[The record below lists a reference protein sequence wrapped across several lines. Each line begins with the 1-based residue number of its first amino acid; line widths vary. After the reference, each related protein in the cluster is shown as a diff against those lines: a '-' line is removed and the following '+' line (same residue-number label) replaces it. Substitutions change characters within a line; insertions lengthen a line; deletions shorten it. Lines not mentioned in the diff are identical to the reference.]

1 MKALIVYAHP
11 KKGSFSEAVCLAVKE
26 ELGKRGVSCEVE
38 DLYAQG
44 FDPRLSEEDQSGA
57 LKGVFPEDVR
67 RAQSRVSQAD
77 LLVLVHPLWWSSVP
91 AILKGWIDRV
101 LAYGFAYDF
110 GDEGLQG
117 LLKGKKVALFT
128 STGASEELLRQGGTL
143 DALRVTLDEGVFG
156 SCGVE
161 VVLHRYLFG
170 PCCASDEERRAMLET
185 VRRDAEALA

>member
-1 MKALIVYAHP
+1 M
-11 KKGSFSEAVCLAVKE
+11 
-26 ELGKRGVSCEVE
+26 E

-44 FDPRLSEEDQSGA
+44 FDPLLTAEEQAGA
-57 LKGVFPEDVR
+57 FNGVFPEDVR
-67 RAQSRVSQAD
+67 RAQARVAEAD

-110 GDEGLQG
+110 GDGMRG
-117 LLKGKKVALFT
+117 LLKGKRVALFT